1 MSRWAAPNDV
11 AVVHQATTE
20 FEAISVREMLEA
32 AGLRAVVRSRLVPGY
47 NVPTLAGGQGG
58 IVADI
63 LVPPEQ
69 EAQARALV
77 AEYLAALEEGGEPP
91 NAVPPDAVP
100 PDAVPPDAAPPDAV
114 EIREMPQ
121 AVESRESEERPSS

>member
-1 MSRWAAPNDV
+1 MDV
-11 AVVHQATTE
+11 AVVHRASTE

-32 AGLRAVVRSRLVPGY
+32 AGLRAVIRSRLVPGY

-63 LVPPEQ
+63 LVPAEQ

-77 AEYLAALEEGGEPP
+77 ADYLAALAVGGEP
-91 NAVPPDAVP
+91 ADADRA
-100 PDAVPPDAAPPDAV
+100 DAGPADTDSSDDGPSDAV
-114 EIREMPQ
+114 ELREIPQ
-121 AVESRESEERPSS
+121 AAGPRESEERRSS

>member
-1 MSRWAAPNDV
+1 
-11 AVVHQATTE
+11 
-20 FEAISVREMLEA
+20 MLEA

-47 NVPTLAGGQGG
+47 NVPTLEGGQGG

-77 AEYLAALEEGGEPP
+77 AEYLAALEEGRE
-91 NAVPPDAVP
+91 P

-121 AVESRESEERPSS
+121 AAESRESEERPSS